1 MRDFIRIV
9 RYAKP
14 KFAPVNTLTEFDRG
28 WISGLIDGDGS
39 IHMGQSVG
47 QWDIYVAV
55 SNTNLPM
62 LEYLMDMTGQGFIVL
77 KSKVTKDHKAIFEY
91 RLKAR
96 NALRDLL
103 PLLKLYDKDSQRKLV
118 VEALDILIRKEL
130 EVEYNEERLEQIEA
144 EVKQLNKRG
153 PA

>member
-1 MRDFIRIV
+1 
-9 RYAKP
+9 
-14 KFAPVNTLTEFDRG
+14 
-28 WISGLIDGDGS
+28 
-39 IHMGQSVG
+39 MGQSVG

-62 LEYLMDMTGQGFIVL
+62 LERLTDMVGQGFIVL
-77 KSKVTKDHKAIFEY
+77 KSKVTKEHKAIFEY

-103 PLLKLYDKDSQRKLV
+103 PLLKFYDKDSQRKLV
-118 VEALDILIRKEL
+118 VEALDLLLRKEL
-130 EVEYNEERLEQIEA
+130 DILTSNEENRLFTLEA